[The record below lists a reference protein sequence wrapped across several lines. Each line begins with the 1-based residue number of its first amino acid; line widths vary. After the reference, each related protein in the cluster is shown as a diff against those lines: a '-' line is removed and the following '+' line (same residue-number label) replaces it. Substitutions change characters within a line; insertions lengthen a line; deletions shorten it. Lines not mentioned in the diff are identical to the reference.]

1 MPSPNKTVDDPAR
14 RILVDALPPPERTP
28 AEMLAVLRAMVN
40 RQVAFLEGMV
50 AANGGTLPLALDDYL
65 DVVLDRVCKLSR
77 EDRAREP
84 TDEELLA
91 EHDRENGGGS

>member
-14 RILVDALPPPERTP
+14 RIAVDAIQPPERTP
-28 AEMLAVLRAMVN
+28 AEMLAAIRGLVN
-40 RQVAFLEGMV
+40 RQVAFVE
-50 AANGGTLPLALDDYL
+50 AQAKANNGFPPFEIDVYL
-65 DVVLDRVCKLSR
+65 DEVLERVCKLSR

-91 EHDRENGGGS
+91 EHDKANGAES